1 LPFQSLLIK
10 EYTKK
15 EFYNLRKKFL
25 LDTNIL
31 MRSPNAIYVFDDN
44 DVLICSTTLEE
55 LDDLKNRPGE
65 TGYNAREAIRVLNDL
80 SANGHNLY
88 DGVKLPNSGTLKI
101 VKDCTP
107 DEAEKTKGMLP
118 REWSLGKPD
127 NRIINTAIKNDAIL
141 VTNDISMSLKAQST
155 GLKTENFK
163 NEEVSD
169 ESLQYT
175 GRKILYTSS
184 ENINKLYQG
193 QSLDIE
199 DVYEYGD
206 TVEETTYQEAD
217 LEINEFLIIKDVANP
232 SHTVLAYYNGTNI
245 VKTRFENSKPCD
257 VKARNV
263 GQRFA
268 IEALMTPADEVP
280 LVILKGSAGTA
291 KTFLSLACGLEQAM
305 NRNDY
310 KKLLILRPNI
320 KFDEDIGYLKG
331 DEMDKILPL
340 IRPCLDNLEALV
352 SNKDDSSEES
362 KDKIAHLFD
371 AGYVTA
377 EALAYLR
384 GRSIANTYILIDE
397 AQNTTPNQMLGII
410 TRAGVGSKIV
420 IVGDPE
426 QIDNPKVDRKNN
438 GLVYAAEKMK
448 GSKLCMQ
455 LTFEDEECTRS
466 PLALEASQLLA
477 EPNR

>member
-1 LPFQSLLIK
+1 
-10 EYTKK
+10 
-15 EFYNLRKKFL
+15 
-25 LDTNIL
+25 

-55 LDDLKNRPGE
+55 LDDLKNSPGE
-65 TGYNAREAIRVLNDL
+65 TGYNAREAIRVLNNLREKGD
-80 SANGHNLY
+80 NLY

-155 GLKTENFK
+155 GLKTENLK

-169 ESLQYT
+169 ESLKYT
-175 GRKILYTSS
+175 GRRVVFTSS
-184 ENINKLYQG
+184 DNVNKLYHG
-193 QSLDIE
+193 ETLNVE
-199 DVYEYGD
+199 DVYEYSD
-206 TVEETTYQEAD
+206 YSDNAYKSSE
-217 LEINEFLIIKDVANP
+217 LEVNEFLIIKDASNP
-232 SHTVLAYYNGTNI
+232 SHNVLAYFNGTKI
-245 VKTRFENSKPCD
+245 KKTKFENSKPCD

-291 KTFLSLACGLEQAM
+291 KTFLSLACGLENVM
-305 NRNDY
+305 NKNAY
-310 KKLLILRPNI
+310 KKLLLLRPNI

-352 SNKDDSSEES
+352 TNKDDSSEES
-362 KDKIAHLFD
+362 KDKVAHLFD
-371 AGYVTA
+371 VGYVTA

-410 TRAGVGSKIV
+410 TRAGVGSKII

-426 QIDNPKVDRKNN
+426 QIDNPKVDKKNN

-477 EPNR
+477 NPNQ